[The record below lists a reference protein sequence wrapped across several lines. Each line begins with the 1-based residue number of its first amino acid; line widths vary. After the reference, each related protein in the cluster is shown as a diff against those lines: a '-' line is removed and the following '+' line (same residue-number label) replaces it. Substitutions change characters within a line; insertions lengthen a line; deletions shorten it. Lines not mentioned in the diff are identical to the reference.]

1 MNLALAI
8 GIMIIAGFF
17 GGRAAHWIKFPL
29 ITGYIIVGVLLSPS
43 VLNILSGTT
52 VDSLSAFTSIA
63 LGIIAYS
70 IGGKLH
76 LRAVHRME
84 RTLLIIGLS
93 QAAAAFICSAAAIL
107 FIAPYF
113 VAIPGATFIN
123 DYLPMALIIGA
134 IASATAPAAI
144 LAIVREYRARGP
156 LTTTLLS
163 LVALDDAIAIILFSV
178 VLRVASSLAAGINDF
193 SGYQMLIIPLLK
205 VLGSVAIGIFFG
217 FVIVYLTRLV
227 KERSLLL
234 VVVLG
239 IIMLCVGVARLL
251 DFSEILSNMVVGFVV
266 YNRLKIGIREKTFNV
281 IDDIEEVVFAV
292 FFVLAGLHFDLSI
305 ITTAGLLALLITIS
319 RFAGKYLGTI
329 AGATVAGSPEVVRK
343 YLGLALLPKAGVSIG
358 LALLAQSAFPAFGAV
373 IYTGIIASVIINE
386 LIAPPLVKYAIFKAG
401 EQKVN
406 S

>member
-17 GGRAAHWIKFPL
+17 GGRIAHRIRFPM
-29 ITGYIIVGVLLSPS
+29 ITGYILVGVLLSPS
-43 VLNILSGTT
+43 LFNILSSAV
-52 VDSLSAFTSIA
+52 VDDMSVFTSIA

-70 IGGKLH
+70 IGGRLH
-76 LRAVHRME
+76 LRAIHKME
-84 RTLLIIGLS
+84 RSLLIIGVS
-93 QAAAAFICSAAAIL
+93 QAMMAFIVSLAAIL
-107 FIAPYF
+107 LIAPYF
-113 VAIPGATFIN
+113 IVIPGATFLK
-123 DYLPMALIIGA
+123 DYLPMGLIIAA

-163 LVALDDAIAIILFSV
+163 LVALDDAIAIILFSII
-178 VLRVASSLAAGINDF
+178 LRIASSMAVGINDL
-193 SGYQMLIIPLLK
+193 SGYQMLIIPFLK
-205 VLGSVAIGIFFG
+205 VLGSIIIGIIFG

-239 IIMLCVGVARLL
+239 IIILCVGVAKLL
-251 DFSEILSNMVVGFVV
+251 DFSEILSNMVVGFVA

-281 IDDIEEVVFAV
+281 IDDIEDVIFAM

-305 ITTAGLLALLITIS
+305 VNTAGLLALVITIS
-319 RFAGKYLGTI
+319 RFAGKYFGTI
-329 AGATVAGSPEVVRK
+329 TGATIARSPKVIKK

-358 LALLAQSAFPAFGAV
+358 LGLLAERAFPSFGAV
-373 IYTGIIASVIINE
+373 IYTSILASVIINE
-386 LIAPPLVKYAIFKAG
+386 LIAPPLVKYAISKAG
-401 EQKVN
+401 EQRAA
-406 S
+406 